1 MSDYGE
7 RLRALR
13 KSRYPDFSEDMDM
26 HDITDGMSWMAD
38 RIEEL
43 EADLEYWKKDSA
55 AAWDKCEDYRAK
67 LTGGKD
73 E

>member
-1 MSDYGE
+1 MTTINGMRPTISDG
-7 RLRALR
+7 RAA
-13 KSRYPDFSEDMDM
+13 
-26 HDITDGMSWMAD
+26 AD